1 MKSVFAQ
8 VIIYENL
15 ATVLFIK
22 KSMLFVKLLN
32 VFFVVVESIHGI

>member
-22 KSMLFVKLLN
+22 KSMLFVKC
-32 VFFVVVESIHGI
+32 FFVVVESIHGI